1 MEKKRAAGLDEE
13 EEEEAVKAR
22 AVRVVTPMVDATTT
36 RSETFISLES
46 SNFVELEMGVDFK
59 CGIVPAVN
67 TYPSYPREIQ
77 EIVECVAFG
86 GFGII
91 NLSTQ
96 VERYSVHEEINK
108 LLLYILRRSLQGGP
122 RTFFF

>member
-1 MEKKRAAGLDEE
+1 LVLGGRISACRGRLEKKRAAGLDEE

-67 TYPSYPREIQ
+67 TYPSKR
-77 EIVECVAFG
+77 
-86 GFGII
+86 
-91 NLSTQ
+91 L
-96 VERYSVHEEINK
+96 
-108 LLLYILRRSLQGGP
+108 
-122 RTFFF
+122 

>member
-1 MEKKRAAGLDEE
+1 MRDCSRGEH
-13 EEEEAVKAR
+13 
-22 AVRVVTPMVDATTT
+22 
-36 RSETFISLES
+36 
-46 SNFVELEMGVDFK
+46 
-59 CGIVPAVN
+59 VPL
-67 TYPSYPREIQ
+67 Q